1 MTVASATITVEVAC
15 ALPARQ
21 FLRVLRLP
29 AGSTVAAA
37 IAAAGVV
44 EACGLDR
51 ATLDAGIWSRR
62 TALDAV
68 LADGDRVELYRPL
81 LIDPKEARRLRAQR
95 AR

>member
-1 MTVASATITVEVAC
+1 MTVAPASITVEVAC
-15 ALPARQ
+15 ALPQRQ

-37 IAAAGVV
+37 IAAAGVM
-44 EACGLDR
+44 EACGLDPAR
-51 ATLDAGIWSRR
+51 LDAGIWSRR

-81 LIDPKEARRLRAQR
+81 RIDPKEARRQRAQR
-95 AR
+95 TR